1 MRLHRQLPPIAFPV
15 LFFAGVIL
23 AGTLLLHS
31 PPALRGAPISWLDA
45 LFTATSATCVTGLTV
60 VDTGSFFS
68 PAGQAVILLL
78 IQLGGLGIMSFTSL
92 AAYLWRH
99 RISIT
104 DRAAV
109 GQGLLHDPNFHLGR
123 FLKLIFLWTLLIE
136 LVGAGLLYLLDR
148 RGFAGF
154 SALFHAVSAYCNA
167 GFGLRPDN
175 LAGWRGD
182 WGVNLVIMALIVLGG
197 LGFSVVMEIQSRYL
211 PRRIALVKRREL
223 SWYASLVISTTI
235 FLIVA
240 GGIAILLGEY
250 GGVTRELPPD
260 EHLLAA
266 LFQSVTCR
274 TAGFNTLE
282 IGRMSDI
289 SLLVMILLM
298 FIGGAPGSTAGGIKV
313 TTFRTLC
320 AFTLAQLKGRP
331 QAVVGRFAIDRES
344 VGNALT
350 LLVFAAGLV
359 ISATLLLGFSES
371 GFLFQPQPRGRALEI
386 LFEVVSAFGT
396 VGLSTG
402 LTPSLSPFGRLVIVL
417 LMFIGRLGP
426 LLLISSLQGLQKRE
440 LFRRPEEKILIG

>member
-23 AGTLLLHS
+23 TGTVLLHS
-31 PPALRGAPISWLDA
+31 PMALRGTPISWLDA
-45 LFTATSATCVTGLTV
+45 LFTATSATCVTGLAV

-68 PAGQAVILLL
+68 PVGQAIILLL

-99 RISIT
+99 RISIA
-104 DRAAV
+104 DRIAV

-123 FLKLIFLWTLLIE
+123 FLKLIFLWTLFIE
-136 LVGAGLLYLLDR
+136 LIGAGLLYLLDPQ
-148 RGFAGF
+148 GFAGF
-154 SALFHAVSAYCNA
+154 SALFHAVSAFCNA
-167 GFGLRPDN
+167 GFGLRPDS
-175 LAGWRGD
+175 LTAWRGD
-182 WGVNLVIMALIVLGG
+182 WGVNLVIISLIILGG
-197 LGFSVVMEIQSRYL
+197 LGFSVVMEIESRYL
-211 PRRIALVKRREL
+211 PRRIALVKRKKL

-240 GGIAILLGEY
+240 GWLAIGLGEY
-250 GGVTRELPPD
+250 GGATRELPVG
-260 EHLLAA
+260 EQLLAA

-274 TAGFNTLE
+274 TAGFNTVE

-313 TTFRTLC
+313 TTFRTLW
-320 AFTLAQLKGRP
+320 AFLLSQLRGRR
-331 QAVVGRFAIDRES
+331 QAVVGRYAIDRES
-344 VGNALT
+344 VSSALI
-350 LLVFAAGLV
+350 LLVFASVLV
-359 ISATLLLGFSES
+359 VFATLLLGFSES
-371 GFLFQPQPRGRALEI
+371 GFTFHPQSRGYSLEV

-402 LTPSLSPFGRLVIVL
+402 LTPRLTPFGRLMIVA

-426 LLLISSLQGLQKRE
+426 LLLLSSLQSLQKRE
-440 LFRRPEEKILIG
+440 LFLRPEEKILIG